1 MTDGINPVHEQI
13 SRYTDTYNNATNEI
27 GLVLAARK
35 HEDLNWVLE
44 YCRDQYGTF
53 KVPIATCSCVG

>member
-13 SRYTDTYNNATNEI
+13 ARYTDTYNNATNEI

-44 YCRDQYGTF
+44 YSRDQYGTF
-53 KVPIATCSCVG
+53 KVPTATCSCVG